1 MSGVRTK
8 QCSSYTEWIRRLV
21 KRRTGVTRK
30 TVSLTICGLGV
41 KRMIGSPVILRERWL
56 HIPRREFCKG
66 CPKGRTYHFAVVR
79 FAFEAADGRLYSAK
93 RVQCFNANSGLLQSL
108 TGFYSLQPL

>member
-8 QCSSYTEWIRRLV
+8 QRSSYTEWIRALV
-21 KRRTGVTRK
+21 KQRTGVTRK
-30 TVSLTICGLGV
+30 TTSLTVCGLSV
-41 KRMIGSPVILRERWL
+41 KRMIGSPVTVRERWL
-56 HIPRREFCKG
+56 HEPRREFCKG
-66 CPKGRTYHFAVVR
+66 CPKGRTYHVAVVR
-79 FAFEAADGRLYSAK
+79 FTFEAMDGRLYSAK